1 METTIDAAGRVVIPK
16 AIRDRLGL
24 KSGTPLRIEAI
35 DGRVEIEAVC
45 DEPHLEWRNGLLVAV
60 ANPATRSM
68 FPAIVKETI
77 ASLSKEGLN
86 EILATK

>member
-45 DEPHLEWRNGLLVAV
+45 TEPHLEWRNGLLVAV
-60 ANPATRSM
+60 ANHAT
-68 FPAIVKETI
+68 PP
-77 ASLSKEGLN
+77 LSPTDVEEALTGLRDERLT
-86 EILATK
+86 EILDAK

>member
-45 DEPHLEWRNGLLVAV
+45 DEPHLEWRDGLLVAI
-60 ANPATRSM
+60 ANPATPPLS
-68 FPAIVKETI
+68 PADVEEALT
-77 ASLSKEGLN
+77 SLRDERLT
-86 EILATK
+86 EILDAK